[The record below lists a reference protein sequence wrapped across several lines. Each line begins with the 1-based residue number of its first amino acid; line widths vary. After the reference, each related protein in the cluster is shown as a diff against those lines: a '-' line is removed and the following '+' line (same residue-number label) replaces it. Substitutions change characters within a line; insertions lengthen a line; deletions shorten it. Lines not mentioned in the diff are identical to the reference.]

1 MHINDIFD
9 IKSYN
14 RPETS
19 RYEYIKELANGGM
32 GKVSL
37 IKDIDLNRE
46 VVMKSLHANLNKE
59 EFIQQFIQEVKII
72 GGLEHPNIIP
82 IYDFGIHDGN
92 LFYIMKFIKGKTLR
106 EIIQHLRV
114 NREVHSIY
122 TWNVRVHI
130 IQQICEA
137 LEYAHNNN
145 VIHLDLKPENIMI
158 GEFGEVM
165 VMDWGI
171 SKVFDGVCDI
181 DKNKNLID
189 DNISGSPSYMAP
201 ELLISPELVD
211 YKADLYSLG
220 SLMYEFMSL
229 EKAHTGNDLNTTL
242 FSVVNDNPKSLTKIK
257 SSMQGR
263 IPAELDYITSDLM
276 RKAPEQRHNSAKHL
290 KDDLQKFIEG
300 KYPCLCPRTAM
311 KRAAMALTRLI
322 DGYFME
328 MMIGT
333 MLLIMILILYLK
345 VL

>member
-1 MHINDIFD
+1 
-9 IKSYN
+9 
-14 RPETS
+14 
-19 RYEYIKELANGGM
+19 
-32 GKVSL
+32 
-37 IKDIDLNRE
+37 
-46 VVMKSLHANLNKE
+46 
-59 EFIQQFIQEVKII
+59 
-72 GGLEHPNIIP
+72 
-82 IYDFGIHDGN
+82 
-92 LFYIMKFIKGKTLR
+92 
-106 EIIQHLRV
+106 
-114 NREVHSIY
+114 
-122 TWNVRVHI
+122 
-130 IQQICEA
+130 
-137 LEYAHNNN
+137 
-145 VIHLDLKPENIMI
+145 
-158 GEFGEVM
+158 
-165 VMDWGI
+165 
-171 SKVFDGVCDI
+171 
-181 DKNKNLID
+181 
-189 DNISGSPSYMAP
+189 MAP